1 MDKHSFEN
9 GFLVEPHDED
19 TQPTYSL
26 NVSNINRTTLKDVI
40 GWFCLAGAVIFTGA
54 TVIILALPQ
63 PTIGNQKTDDPILST
78 PFATAPTVVVVTSTL
93 ESLVAQGNN
102 TVLPTI
108 SPDQIRRLL
117 LTPPSPTN
125 NSRKLLESRDY
136 NPFTIIPERPRNEV
150 TKYVVQRGDTI
161 TSIAEEFNLQ
171 PETVAWS
178 NQRSYVQ
185 VLRPGD
191 ILNILPV
198 DGVYHT
204 AIGSTTISK
213 IATQYNVDPNIII
226 DSPYNSVSTF
236 SPDDIL
242 PSGTRLVVEGGT
254 AEPITWNPTVVRTNS
269 SNGSGLSG
277 SNGQI
282 SFASGDPGSCG
293 LIENPGGG
301 ASWVRPIDNFTWIR
315 GFAAW
320 HPAVDLAA
328 NEGTPIYAAN
338 SGRVIFAG
346 WSNYGYGYA
355 VVIAHGPFTTLYAHM
370 SSISMS
376 CNQDVV
382 AGQQIGASGNSGN
395 SSGPHLH
402 FEIRYQDAPQD
413 PTYTISF

>member
-1 MDKHSFEN
+1 MDKLPITTN
-9 GFLVEPHDED
+9 TVESDAD
-19 TQPTYSL
+19 TQPTYVVRS
-26 NVSNINRTTLKDVI
+26 SSRKDTAWQDVI
-40 GWFCLAGAVIFTGA
+40 GWFCLAGAIIFTGA
-54 TVIILALPQ
+54 TVVVLTLP
-63 PTIGNQKTDDPILST
+63 I
-78 PFATAPTVVVVTSTL
+78 PTVDNQPADEQTESTAVASIPTAVIVTSTN
-93 ESLVAQGNN
+93 ESLVALDNN
-102 TVLPTI
+102 TDLPTM
-108 SPDQIRRLL
+108 SPDQTRMLL
-117 LTPPSPTN
+117 LTPPSATD

-150 TKYVVQRGDTI
+150 TRYIVQQGDTI

-171 PETVAWS
+171 PETIAWS

-191 ILNILPV
+191 ALNILPV

-204 AIGSTTISK
+204 AIGSTTINK
-213 IATQYNVDPNIII
+213 IATQYDVDPNIII
-226 DSPYNSVSTF
+226 DSPYNSVSML

-254 AEPITWNPTVVRTNS
+254 AEAITWNPTVVRTTG

-370 SSISMS
+370 SSISVS